1 MGSGLLTSLV
11 ISLVLTIL
19 LEEIFAV
26 TVGIRDKR
34 DLILIGLVNVV
45 TNPFVV
51 LVYYLAVLYTSIS
64 LLLIILL
71 EIIAVFVEALYFKN
85 YGKTFRHPF
94 LFSLSANL
102 FSYGIGKIISI
113 IF

>member
-64 LLLIILL
+64 LLLIIILL

-94 LFSLSANL
+94 LFSLSAKL
-102 FSYGIGKIISI
+102 F
-113 IF
+113 